1 MAKISKGILGAFS
14 GKVGPVVGSNWRSI
28 AYIKASPKKANKKLK
43 RSAAQIAN
51 QQKFRF
57 VSEWLVPFHPYVSI
71 GFLNLSNVKSEINLA
86 FSENFHRAVVGVYP
100 DISIDYSKVVVSKG
114 ELGGL
119 TDPSVELNDP
129 NLLYISW
136 SDNPGQ
142 RVSYDDQ
149 LMLVVYCPELGIA
162 DGFVGGAR
170 RADKECR
177 FKFNQKMIGKAL
189 EVYVSVTSFN
199 RKKIANSMYLGR
211 IAP

>member
-28 AYIKASPKKANKKLK
+28 AYIKASPRKANKKSK

-86 FSENFHRAVVGVYP
+86 FSENFHRAVVGEYP
-100 DISIDYSKVVVSKG
+100 NLDVDYSKVVLSQG
-114 ELGGL
+114 QLGGL
-119 TDPSVELNDP
+119 ICPEMELIESDT
-129 NLLYISW
+129 LYISW
-136 SDNPGQ
+136 STHMNQ
-142 RVSYDDQ
+142 RVDFDDQ
-149 LMLVVYCPELGIA
+149 VMLVVYCPELGIA
-162 DGFVGGAR
+162 DGFVGGAK
-170 RADKECR
+170 RADKECM

-199 RKKIANSMYLGR
+199 RKKIANSIYLGR
-211 IAP
+211 IES